1 MIPYHLLMRFLLRKS
16 LPCISRQVPILRSAN
31 LIASSVRKMKK
42 ISCSPIFCVRVPVC
56 SHILIV
62 KSPTRGNIPY
72 ALPALSRPK
81 FPLFNFYLGSFTERL
96 DSNFSMIIGYSNE
109 FFCHS
114 LSKGLKYSP
123 VPLDLPERYIV
134 PRPLLFWIPCIPIS
148 TVYP

>member
-1 MIPYHLLMRFLLRKS
+1 MFTQQDEDAK
-16 LPCISRQVPILRSAN
+16 A
-31 LIASSVRKMKK
+31 
-42 ISCSPIFCVRVPVC
+42 
-56 SHILIV
+56 
-62 KSPTRGNIPY
+62 
-72 ALPALSRPK
+72 RPK

-96 DSNFSMIIGYSNE
+96 DSNFSMINGYSNE

-148 TVYP
+148 TVYA

>member
-1 MIPYHLLMRFLLRKS
+1 MRDLWLTIQTES
-16 LPCISRQVPILRSAN
+16 ISRERHLDRIPPNQSTIRVNRDAIENEENNRGTGDADLHD
-31 LIASSVRKMKK
+31 
-42 ISCSPIFCVRVPVC
+42 SP
-56 SHILIV
+56 
-62 KSPTRGNIPY
+62 
-72 ALPALSRPK
+72 RPK

-96 DSNFSMIIGYSNE
+96 DSNFSMINGYSNE

>member
-1 MIPYHLLMRFLLRKS
+1 MSTRPSIRRSERPLAPFLIWSENKCNLFRSQTRLHSYCCYQNRLPTHKENAHMPHPAVIPPKT
-16 LPCISRQVPILRSAN
+16 ISS
-31 LIASSVRKMKK
+31 
-42 ISCSPIFCVRVPVC
+42 
-56 SHILIV
+56 
-62 KSPTRGNIPY
+62 T
-72 ALPALSRPK
+72 RPK

-96 DSNFSMIIGYSNE
+96 DSNFSMINGYSNE